1 MTKIK
6 KANLITKNILMK
18 KKTGI
23 YDRLI
28 ELKKHFQRI
37 KCWLKDTK
45 NNMYIHIFIL
55 LVFKNFCLF
64 FGTSKQFNYHR
75 Q

>member
-37 KCWLKDTK
+37 KCWFKDTK
-45 NNMYIHIFIL
+45 NNMYINIYSY
-55 LVFKNFCLF
+55 C
-64 FGTSKQFNYHR
+64 
-75 Q
+75 